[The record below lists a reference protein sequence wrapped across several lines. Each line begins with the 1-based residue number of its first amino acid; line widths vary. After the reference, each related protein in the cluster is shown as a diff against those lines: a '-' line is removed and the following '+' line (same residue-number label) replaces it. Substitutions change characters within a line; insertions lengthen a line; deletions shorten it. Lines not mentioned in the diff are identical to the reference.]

1 MTETISLKDKI
12 IELRSKILIHSYM
25 YWYKDNPLVS
35 DALFDAWKKQLV
47 EYQAE
52 HKQKFPNEKI
62 EFFETAFINWDG
74 KDSKGLPL
82 FDEWITNRVEM
93 LDKYKNATPYF
104 NI

>member
-52 HKQKFPNEKI
+52 HKQLLEK
-62 EFFETAFINWDG
+62 T
-74 KDSKGLPL
+74 
-82 FDEWITNRVEM
+82 
-93 LDKYKNATPYF
+93 
-104 NI
+104 